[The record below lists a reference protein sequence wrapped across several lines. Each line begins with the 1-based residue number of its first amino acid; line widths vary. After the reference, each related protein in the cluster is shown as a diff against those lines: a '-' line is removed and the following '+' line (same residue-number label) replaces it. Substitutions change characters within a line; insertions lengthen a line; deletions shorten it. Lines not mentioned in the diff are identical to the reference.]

1 MEKDDK
7 ELTVHDI
14 EYKVQERM
22 ELLEKNGERERLA
35 ELGLLMGWILC
46 GDEY

>member
-1 MEKDDK
+1 MAKTDGA
-7 ELTVHDI
+7 LTVHDI
-14 EYKVQERM
+14 ECKVQERM

-35 ELGLLMGWILC
+35 ELGMLMDWILC